1 MANWAVV
8 IGIDQYWSEGAHLH
22 GAVRDALSVREW
34 LVDPTGGN
42 VPAENIQLA
51 IARAEHSPEVDPAL
65 APTLATKANIIVAV
79 NNLIDLSGGKGERLY
94 FFFAGHGLTTRV
106 SNRDESAIL
115 ATDFTSVNTDHS
127 IALRSLWEF
136 FETTQFEDQF
146 LFVDACRNVPPWGEG
161 AEFTLGSW
169 TLPRT
174 REPGLPPVQQFIL
187 YATSPKLKA
196 VEVRETAG
204 EEHGAFTAALLAGLR
219 GAGAA
224 KAWSWERN
232 CYEVRWERLADYVK
246 TRIQDEARKVAE
258 TPAGALL
265 QIPQDTGS
273 RGVAGRPRDVAVTSF
288 PADAFPQ
295 ERLEVLLDPDTAY
308 ATADVRVLDALGD
321 VVAGQV
327 GGTGSSVVFY
337 LPPKTYALRAAE
349 PKLGQG
355 RVASPVELYAPLA
368 EPPTISLRPLEE
380 PPAAAPAAATPAAEP
395 APAEAPAPAPA
406 EAPASTRGAEAAVA
420 PGRIPLESPD
430 PLSLVDVA
438 DETGRVFEVVR
449 AGDAL
454 ELPPGF
460 YRVRHVGPE
469 TTIAHDPIALASA
482 ETEASLRLAGT
493 EPSKATAALAKAMG
507 ARVGKTNAV
516 ELKGREP
523 AAWAQT
529 STLVAMA
536 LGSALQGEKG
546 RAALDLRARAAF
558 GRRKERSGLAVYVV
572 SEEGELDP
580 GAIELRVWPSG
591 DVVPDTTEE
600 LRLVD
605 PRLGELVLPC
615 EPGRYWVSLLR
626 EGEGR
631 PMVFARLV
639 LRDRLATLV
648 VQITKGIRLFQYL
661 PLLGDGDSTTP
672 GLMRRVEY
680 LERMLLAGRI
690 DGAYELVRELEA
702 VVEDDPFV
710 GCLCGYVLLRLGRL
724 DELAQL
730 AETVIRT
737 APQLSDG
744 FVLQGECAAAAG
756 GSAAKQAFTE
766 AVVAGVPLFAEG
778 LTRLLEGARAN
789 DIQHPRT
796 AIVRYLFQHHM
807 RGSMWAVCAPP
818 KLEPGRL
825 LVTAA
830 SLGYEA

>member
-1 MANWAVV
+1 MANWGVV
-8 IGIDQYWSEGAHLH
+8 IGIDQYWSEGAHLR

-42 VPAENIQLA
+42 VPPENIQLVLS
-51 IARAEHSPEVDPAL
+51 RADHSPEVDEGL
-65 APTLATKANIIVAV
+65 APTLATKANIILAI
-79 NNLIDLSGGKGERLY
+79 NNVMDLSGGKGERLY

-106 SNRDESAIL
+106 SNRDESALL
-115 ATDFTSVNTDHS
+115 ATDFTSINTDHS

-136 FETTQFEDQF
+136 FETTQFDDQF

-169 TLPRT
+169 TLPRS
-174 REPGLPPVQQFIL
+174 RDPGVPPVQQFIL
-187 YATSPKLKA
+187 YATSPKLRA
-196 VEVRETAG
+196 VEVRETEG

-246 TRIQDEARKVAE
+246 MRIQEEARKVAE
-258 TPAGALL
+258 TPGGALL

-288 PADAFPQ
+288 ADDAFPK

-308 ATADVRVLDALGD
+308 ATADVRVIDGLGD

-349 PKLGQG
+349 PELGEG
-355 RVASPVELYAPLA
+355 RVTAPVELYAPLA
-368 EPPTISLRPLEE
+368 EPPTIALRPIEE
-380 PPAAAPAAATPAAEP
+380 PEPTPAPAEP
-395 APAEAPAPAPA
+395 APAEPAAAQPPVPA
-406 EAPASTRGAEAAVA
+406 EAPASTRGAEAPLAV
-420 PGRIPLESPD
+420 GRIPLEAPD

-438 DETGRVFEVVR
+438 DETGRVFKVMR
-449 AGDAL
+449 ADETL

-460 YRVRHVGPE
+460 YRIRHVGPE
-469 TTIAHDPIALASA
+469 RTIPYDPVALASA
-482 ETEASLRLAGT
+482 ETEATIRLAGT
-493 EPSKATAALAKAMG
+493 EPSPATAALAKAMG
-507 ARVGKTNAV
+507 GRVGKAHTV
-516 ELKGREP
+516 ELRGREP
-523 AAWAQT
+523 ASWAQT

-536 LGSALQGEKG
+536 LGATLQGEKT
-546 RAALDLRARAAF
+546 RAALDLRARRTF
-558 GRRKERSGLAVYVV
+558 GRRRTRSGLAVYVV
-572 SEEGELDP
+572 SEEGKLDP
-580 GAIELRVWPSG
+580 RTIEFRVWRSG
-591 DVVPDTTEE
+591 EVVPRKTES
-600 LRLVD
+600 LRLVE
-605 PRLGELVLPC
+605 PQLAELVLPR
-615 EPGRYWVSLLR
+615 EPGSYWVSMLR
-626 EGEGR
+626 RGEGR
-631 PMVFARLV
+631 PMVFAQHV

-648 VQITKGIRLFQYL
+648 VQLTKGIRLFQYL
-661 PLLGDGDSTTP
+661 PLLGEGDSTTP
-672 GLMRRVEY
+672 ETLRRVEY
-680 LERMLLAGRI
+680 LERMLLAGRL

-724 DELAQL
+724 DELAKI

-744 FVLQGECAAAAG
+744 FILQGECAAAAG
-756 GSAAKQAFTE
+756 ASAAKQSFAE
-766 AVVAGVPLFAEG
+766 AVAAGVPLFAEG
-778 LTRLLEGARAN
+778 LTRLLEGARVH
-789 DIQHPRT
+789 DIRHPRT
-796 AIVRYLFQHHM
+796 AIVRYLFQNHM
-807 RGSMWAVCAPP
+807 RGSMWAVCTPA

-830 SLGYEA
+830 NLGYEA